1 MALLKLNFY
10 SHKLGMATNV
20 NVLFPE
26 QATDDDLQ
34 LVYLLHGLSDDSN
47 AWLNNS
53 SVARYIMGKPIVVV
67 MPEVGRSF
75 YHDIGEG
82 ANYYSYLSEELP
94 AQVAYFLNRTIP
106 AERTHVMGL
115 SMGGFGALK
124 WGLNQAEKFA
134 TVVSFS
140 GAMYLDELWKNDS
153 GRNTEFTRLFGK
165 SENIPLS
172 INDLEHTYCH
182 AEKVNPQ
189 LVVRQYCGDLDFLYA
204 YNRKLEAFAQ
214 SRSLD
219 YRFSLG
225 IGENHTWSYWDKSLE
240 KTLGELFNK

>member
-10 SHKLGMATNV
+10 SQHLGMATNV

-26 QATDDDLQ
+26 QAIEEELQ

-53 SVARYIMGKPIVVV
+53 SVSRYIMGKPIVVV

-82 ANYYSYLSEELP
+82 ANYYRYLSEELP
-94 AQVAYFLNRTIP
+94 KQIAYFINRRIP
-106 AERTHVMGL
+106 SDRTHVMGL

-124 WGLNQAEKFA
+124 WGLNQADKFA
-134 TVVSFS
+134 TVGSFS
-140 GAMYLDELWKNDS
+140 GAMYLEQLWEDDAN
-153 GRNTEFTRLFGK
+153 RNTEFTRLFGK
-165 SENIPLS
+165 KENIS
-172 INDLEHTYCH
+172 QSVNDLEHAYCH

-189 LVVRQYCGDLDFLYA
+189 LVVRQYCGDLDYLYK
-204 YNRKLEAFAQ
+204 YNQRLKTFAEQ
-214 SRSLD
+214 LALD
-219 YRFSLG
+219 YRFS
-225 IGENHTWSYWDKSLE
+225 IGQGESHTWSYWDKSLARALRE
-240 KTLGELFNK
+240 IY